1 MTSVQIL
8 TLSADSLIQAMRNRA
23 PNRRHRTLDAAK
35 LLTKMP
41 TTLTREL
48 RTKRHPEKRHSE
60 RAQALGELRQPLTKT
75 LTKVQSSVS
84 TSLSRGRGGR
94 TASHSQ
100 RQPVAGCC
108 PAFQQRQRTRGR
120 PSASYISQKH
130 WSCTDNTPS
139 VPTAGHAPTD
149 LVPVQH
155 LTWMDVSRSY
165 QSYS

>member
-1 MTSVQIL
+1 MTSVRIL
-8 TLSADSLIQAMRNRA
+8 TLSAASLIKATRTRA
-23 PNRRHRTLDAAK
+23 PNRRHRALDAVK
-35 LLTKMP
+35 LSTMMP
-41 TTLTREL
+41 TTLTRKL
-48 RTKRHPEKRHSE
+48 RAKRSSE
-60 RAQALGELRQPLTKT
+60 SAQTLGELRQPLTKT

-94 TASHSQ
+94 TASQSQ

-108 PAFQQRQRTRGR
+108 PAFQQIQRTRGR
-120 PSASYISQKH
+120 PSASYIFQKH
-130 WSCTDNTPS
+130 WICTDNTPS

-155 LTWMDVSRSY
+155 LTLMDVSRSY